1 MYRFSDRLIFANVH
15 FFKRRVWAAVDAAP
29 RPTRHFV
36 LDMAGVPGVDA
47 SAAAGLRELYSGLLA
62 RNVSLEVARATDP
75 LEAGMARFG
84 LVDLIGPAHFH
95 GTVTS
100 AVESVAGRQPES

>member
-1 MYRFSDRLIFANVH
+1 M
-15 FFKRRVWAAVDAAP
+15 
-29 RPTRHFV
+29 
-36 LDMAGVPGVDA
+36 
-47 SAAAGLRELYSGLLA
+47 
-62 RNVSLEVARATDP
+62 SLEVARATDP